1 MFKNLRFCAEH
12 IRINALDFVFKTIET
27 AIAFL
32 LISGLVTTSLN
43 YRNYGDQIN
52 RLMREADLMT
62 VNVLNSESNQ
72 YTNKNSD
79 SVRRIYDM
87 LRAIPSAVIVNNE
100 YPVTINETYTERYQ
114 VTDNFFDS
122 YGIHVTDQATDWKKK
137 FRNYDPEKKYLLAGD
152 FFKKKYD
159 TGDFIDIQGESYQII
174 GFIKSGS
181 SVALPMQDYQSEC
194 LDKAVVTPIY
204 EGDFD
209 ETDLISYIRSVQVP
223 SKEKKALYD
232 VKRYNLNNE
241 ALELDI
247 SSCRDQMK
255 KVRKATI
262 EKEVYYGIIAL
273 VFIFFSVMSMI
284 CMILQMITDYGREY
298 AINIMCG
305 AQKKD
310 IIIRIILEAGVMLS
324 ISLGVSLFE
333 GINAGFA
340 VDALVSIL
348 YIVMI
353 VLITAFRIRYYSPGE
368 NLRSVE

>member
-1 MFKNLRFCAEH
+1 MFNNIRFCAEH
-12 IRINALDFVFKTIET
+12 IRINALNFAFKTIET

-52 RLMREADLMT
+52 GLMRETDLIT
-62 VNVLNSESNQ
+62 VNVLNSESIQ

-87 LRAIPSAVIVNNE
+87 LRSIPGATIVNNE
-100 YPVTINETYTERYQ
+100 YPVTINGTYTERYQ

-122 YGIHVTDQATDWKKK
+122 YGIKVTDTVEDWEKK
-137 FRNYDPEKKYLLAGD
+137 FKSIDSGRKYLLAGN
-152 FFKKKYD
+152 FFKKTYD
-159 TGDFIDIQGESYQII
+159 TGDEMDIQGENYQII
-174 GFIKSGS
+174 GFIKNGS
-181 SVALPMQDYQSEC
+181 SVALPMQDYQSEY
-194 LDKAVVTPIY
+194 LDKAVVTPVY
-204 EGDFD
+204 EGDID
-209 ETDLISYIRSVQVP
+209 EADLVSYIRSFQIP
-223 SKEKKALYD
+223 SKEQEALED

-247 SSCRDQMK
+247 SSCRNQMK
-255 KVRKATI
+255 NVRRAII

-324 ISLGVSLFE
+324 ISLAVSLFG

-340 VDALVSIL
+340 VDVLVSIL
-348 YIVMI
+348 YIGMI